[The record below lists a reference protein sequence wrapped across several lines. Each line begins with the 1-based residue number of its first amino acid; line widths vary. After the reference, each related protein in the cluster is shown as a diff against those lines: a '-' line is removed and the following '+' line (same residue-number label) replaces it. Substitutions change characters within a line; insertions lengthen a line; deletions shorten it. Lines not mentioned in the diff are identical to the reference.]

1 MRSVQLFPR
10 RADASFGAVAP
21 GLKARHRL
29 GGAARSGR
37 TDDKPIAAAAA
48 YVIIVGVHT
57 NWIHLVW
64 AMMAAASLTLGI
76 IHLVVWFK
84 QRSHHANLT
93 FFALASSVAVF
104 SGFELAIVGAQT
116 PAELALW
123 LRWAHVPI
131 AAIVVLIVVFVR
143 LYFGVGRLWLAW
155 AAVAFRLLTV
165 LLNFTTGVNVNFQEV
180 TGLQHSR
187 FLGEVVSSPI
197 GTLNAWQIVAQIAN
211 LLLVAFVVDAS
222 VNLWRLGDPVSR
234 RRATVVGGG
243 ILACVVLVIGFA
255 VLILSGAVRA
265 PTIMTPG
272 FFIVVVAMGYELSW
286 DLFVAQRTAAQLRH
300 SEAELQSSG
309 ERFRAVVEAAPNAM
323 LLVDARGQISL
334 ANAQAES
341 LFGLSRDVLV
351 GSTVERLVPE
361 RVRLSHAAYRGGF
374 AAELRPRA
382 MGLGRD
388 THALRSDGSEVPVEV
403 FLTPMRG
410 AEPSMILVS
419 IIDISERRL
428 NERRAATQR
437 DEIAHLSRVAMLGEL
452 SGSLAHEL
460 NQPLAAILSNA
471 QAAQRL
477 LARDPPQIQTVTE
490 ILADIVASDRR
501 AGAVIERLR
510 SMLRKED
517 VKHALLDLNHV
528 AEESLRLM
536 HSDLLNRRVR
546 VDTSF
551 AQNLPPVSGD
561 RVQLQQVML
570 NLLINGCDAVAG
582 RGREARLHVSSRVTE
597 RGSVAIAISDNGE
610 GIAPQ
615 DIERIFEPFVTSK
628 SHGIGLGLAICR
640 SIIEAH
646 GGRLWASN
654 NESRG
659 ATMEFELP
667 AELTGSEHG

>member
-1 MRSVQLFPR
+1 
-10 RADASFGAVAP
+10 
-21 GLKARHRL
+21 
-29 GGAARSGR
+29 
-37 TDDKPIAAAAA
+37 
-48 YVIIVGVHT
+48 
-57 NWIHLVW
+57 
-64 AMMAAASLTLGI
+64 
-76 IHLVVWFK
+76 
-84 QRSHHANLT
+84 
-93 FFALASSVAVF
+93 
-104 SGFELAIVGAQT
+104 
-116 PAELALW
+116 
-123 LRWAHVPI
+123 
-131 AAIVVLIVVFVR
+131 VR
-143 LYFGVGRLWLAW
+143 QYFGVGRLWLAW
-155 AAVAFRLLTV
+155 AAVGFRLLTV
-165 LLNFTTGVNVNFQEV
+165 LLNFITGVNINFQEI
-180 TGLQHSR
+180 TGLQQSR

-222 VNLWRLGDPVSR
+222 VTLWRLGDPVSR
-234 RRATVVGGG
+234 RRTTVVGGG

-255 VLILSGAVRA
+255 MLILSGAVRA

-286 DLFVAQRTAAQLRH
+286 DLFVAQRTAAQLRQ

-309 ERFRAVVEAAPNAM
+309 ARFRAVVEAAPNAM
-323 LLVDARGQISL
+323 LLVDPQGQILL

-341 LFGLSRDVLV
+341 LFGLSREALV
-351 GSTVERLVPE
+351 GSAVERLVPE
-361 RVRLSHAAYRGGF
+361 RVRLSHEADRRGF

-382 MGLGRD
+382 MGFDRD
-388 THALRSDGSEVPVEV
+388 THALRSDGSQVPVDV

-419 IIDISERRL
+419 IVDISERRL

-490 ILADIVASDRR
+490 ILADIVSSDRR

-536 HSDLLNRRVR
+536 HSDLLDRRVS

-597 RGSVAIAISDNGE
+597 RGGVAIAISDNGD

-654 NESRG
+654 NAPLG

-667 AELTGSEHG
+667 AEPTGSEHD

>member
-1 MRSVQLFPR
+1 
-10 RADASFGAVAP
+10 
-21 GLKARHRL
+21 
-29 GGAARSGR
+29 
-37 TDDKPIAAAAA
+37 
-48 YVIIVGVHT
+48 VIIVGVHT
-57 NWIHLVW
+57 NWIQLLW

-76 IHLVVWFK
+76 VHLVVWFK
-84 QRSHHANLT
+84 QRSQHANLT
-93 FFALASSVAVF
+93 FFALALSVAVF

-116 PAELALW
+116 PAEHALW

-155 AAVAFRLLTV
+155 AAVGFRLLTV
-165 LLNFTTGVNVNFQEV
+165 LLNFSTGVNVNFQEV
-180 TGLQHSR
+180 TGLQQSR
-187 FLGEVVSSPI
+187 FLGELVSSPI

-222 VNLWRLGDPVSR
+222 VALWRRGDPVSR

-243 ILACVVLVIGFA
+243 ILACVVLVTGFA
-255 VLILSGAVRA
+255 MLILAGAVRA

-272 FFIVVVAMGYELSW
+272 FFIVVAAMGYELSW
-286 DLFVAQRTAAQLRH
+286 DLFEAQRTAARLLR
-300 SEAELQSSG
+300 SEAELQASG

-323 LLVDARGQISL
+323 LLVDARGQIAL

-351 GSTVERLVPE
+351 GGSVERLVPE
-361 RVRLSHAAYRGGF
+361 RLRASHEDYRRGF
-374 AAELRPRA
+374 AADLRPRA
-382 MGLGRD
+382 MGSGRD

-410 AEPSMILVS
+410 AEPSMVLVS
-419 IIDISERRL
+419 LIDISERRL

-471 QAAQRL
+471 QAAQLL
-477 LARDPPQIQTVTE
+477 LARDPPPIQTVTE
-490 ILADIVASDRR
+490 ILADIVTSDQR

-510 SMLRKED
+510 SMLRKEHM
-517 VKHALLDLNHV
+517 KHAPLDLNHV

-536 HSDLLNRRVR
+536 HSDLLDRRVS
-546 VDTSF
+546 VETSL

-561 RVQLQQVML
+561 QVQLQQVML
-570 NLLINGCDAVAG
+570 NLLINGCDAAAG
-582 RGREARLHVSSRVTE
+582 RGREARLHVGSRVTE
-597 RGSVAIAISDNGE
+597 RGSVAIAISDNGD

-615 DIERIFEPFVTSK
+615 DIERVFEPFVTSK
-628 SHGIGLGLAICR
+628 PHGIGLGLAICR

-654 NESRG
+654 NAPRG

-667 AELTGSEHG
+667 AELTESKHG

>member
-1 MRSVQLFPR
+1 
-10 RADASFGAVAP
+10 
-21 GLKARHRL
+21 
-29 GGAARSGR
+29 
-37 TDDKPIAAAAA
+37 
-48 YVIIVGVHT
+48 VIIVGVHA
-57 NWIHLVW
+57 NWIQIVW
-64 AMMAAASLTLGI
+64 AMMAAASLTLGVV
-76 IHLVVWFK
+76 HLVVWSK
-84 QRSHHANLT
+84 QRSQFAHLT
-93 FFALASSVAVF
+93 FFALAGSVAVF
-104 SGFELAIVGAQT
+104 SGFEMAIISALT
-116 PAELALW
+116 PSDFALR

-131 AAIVVLIVVFVR
+131 AAIVILIVAFVR
-143 LYFGVGRLWLAW
+143 LYFGVGRLWIAW
-155 AAVAFRLLTV
+155 AAVVFRLLTL
-165 LLNFTTGVNVNFQEV
+165 LLNFTTGVNINFQEV
-180 TGLQHSR
+180 TALTHSP
-187 FLGEVVSSPI
+187 FLGEVVASPI
-197 GTLNAWQIVAQIAN
+197 GTLNSWQVVAQVAN
-211 LLLVAFVVDAS
+211 LLLVAFLVETS
-222 VNLWRLGDPVSR
+222 VTLWRLGDPVSR

-255 VLILSGAVRA
+255 VLILAGAVRA
-265 PTIMTPG
+265 PTVMTPG

-286 DLFVAQRTAAQLRH
+286 DLLLAQRTAAQLRH

-309 ERFRAVVEAAPNAM
+309 ERFRAVVEAAPSAM

-341 LFGLSRDVLV
+341 LFGLGRDVLV
-351 GSTVERLVPE
+351 GSAVERLVPE
-361 RVRLSHAAYRGGF
+361 RLRLSHEAYRRDF
-374 AAELRPRA
+374 AADLRSRA
-382 MGLGRD
+382 MGMGRD

-403 FLTPMRG
+403 VLTPMRG
-410 AEPSMILVS
+410 VEPSMVLVS

-490 ILADIVASDRR
+490 ILADIVTSDRR

-517 VKHALLDLNHV
+517 VKHSLLDINHV
-528 AEESLRLM
+528 ADESLRLM
-536 HSDLLNRRVR
+536 RSDLLNRRVS
-546 VDTSF
+546 VDTSYS
-551 AQNLPPVSGD
+551 QNLRLVSGD

-570 NLLINGCDAVAG
+570 NLLINGCDAVAS
-582 RGREARLHVSSRVTE
+582 RGREAHLHVSSRLTG
-597 RGSVAIAISDNGE
+597 RGLVAIAITDNGD

-628 SHGIGLGLAICR
+628 PHGIGLGLAICR

-654 NESRG
+654 NSPRG
-659 ATMEFELP
+659 ATLEFELP
-667 AELTGSEHG
+667 AEPTGSVHD

>member
-1 MRSVQLFPR
+1 MH
-10 RADASFGAVAP
+10 A
-21 GLKARHRL
+21 
-29 GGAARSGR
+29 
-37 TDDKPIAAAAA
+37 
-48 YVIIVGVHT
+48 

-104 SGFELAIVGAQT
+104 SGFELEIVGAQT
-116 PAELALW
+116 PAELALR

-155 AAVAFRLLTV
+155 AAVGFRLLTV
-165 LLNFTTGVNVNFQEV
+165 VVNFTAGVNVNFQEV

-222 VNLWRLGDPVSR
+222 VTLWRLGDPVSR
-234 RRATVVGGG
+234 PRAAVVGGG
-243 ILACVVLVIGFA
+243 ILACVLLVTGFA

-265 PTIMTPG
+265 PTIMAPG

-286 DLFVAQRTAAQLRH
+286 DLFVALRTAAQLRH

-323 LLVDARGQISL
+323 LLVDARGSISL

-361 RVRLSHAAYRGGF
+361 TVRLSHEAHRRGF

-382 MGLGRD
+382 MGFERE
-388 THALRSDGSEVPVEV
+388 THALRGDGSQVPVEV

-437 DEIAHLSRVAMLGEL
+437 DQIAHLSRVAMLGEL

-477 LARDPPQIQTVTE
+477 LARDPPQIQAVNE
-490 ILADIVASDRR
+490 ILADIVTIDRR

-528 AEESLRLM
+528 AEDSLRLM
-536 HSDLLNRRVR
+536 HSDLIDRRVS

-597 RGSVAIAISDNGE
+597 RGSVAIAISDNGD

-654 NESRG
+654 NASRG

-667 AELTGSEHG
+667 AEPTGSEHD

>member
-1 MRSVQLFPR
+1 
-10 RADASFGAVAP
+10 
-21 GLKARHRL
+21 
-29 GGAARSGR
+29 
-37 TDDKPIAAAAA
+37 
-48 YVIIVGVHT
+48 
-57 NWIHLVW
+57 
-64 AMMAAASLTLGI
+64 MMAAASLTLGI

-84 QRSHHANLT
+84 QRSHPANLT
-93 FFALASSVAVF
+93 FFALALSVAVF

-155 AAVAFRLLTV
+155 AAVGFRLLTL

-187 FLGEVVSSPI
+187 FLGELVASPI

-222 VNLWRLGDPVSR
+222 VTLWRLGDPVSR

-243 ILACVVLVIGFA
+243 IVACVVLVVGVA
-255 VLILSGAVRA
+255 LLILSGAVRA

-272 FFIVVVAMGYELSW
+272 FFVVVVAMGYELSW
-286 DLFVAQRTAAQLRH
+286 DLLVAQRTAAQLRH
-300 SEAELQSSG
+300 SEAELQTSG

-323 LLVDARGQISL
+323 LLVDARGTISL
-334 ANAQAES
+334 ANARAES

-361 RVRLSHAAYRGGF
+361 TLRLSHEAYRRGF
-374 AAELRPRA
+374 TAELPPRA
-382 MGLGRD
+382 MGFDRD

-410 AEPSMILVS
+410 AEPSMMLVS

-477 LARDPPQIQTVTE
+477 LARDPPQLPAVTE

-517 VKHALLDLNHV
+517 VKHALLALNHV

-536 HSDLLNRRVR
+536 HSDLLDRRVS

-551 AQNLPPVSGD
+551 AENLPPVSGD

-582 RGREARLHVSSRVTE
+582 RGRDAHLHVSSRVTE
-597 RGSVAIAISDNGE
+597 RGSVAIAISDNGD

-628 SHGIGLGLAICR
+628 SHGIGLGLSICR

-654 NESRG
+654 NASRG
-659 ATMEFELP
+659 ATLEFELP
-667 AELTGSEHG
+667 AEPTECEHD

>member
-1 MRSVQLFPR
+1 
-10 RADASFGAVAP
+10 
-21 GLKARHRL
+21 
-29 GGAARSGR
+29 
-37 TDDKPIAAAAA
+37 
-48 YVIIVGVHT
+48 
-57 NWIHLVW
+57 
-64 AMMAAASLTLGI
+64 MAAACLTLGI

-84 QRSHHANLT
+84 QRSHNANLT

-104 SGFELAIVGAQT
+104 AGFELAMVGAQT
-116 PAELALW
+116 PAEFALW

-155 AAVAFRLLTV
+155 AAVWFRLLTV
-165 LLNFTTGVNVNFQEV
+165 LLNFTTGVNINFQEI

-197 GTLNAWQIVAQIAN
+197 GTLNPWQIVTQIAN
-211 LLLVAFVVDAS
+211 LLLVAFIVDAS
-222 VNLWRLGDPVSR
+222 VKLWRLGDPVSR

-286 DLFVAQRTAAQLRH
+286 DLSAAQRTAERLRH
-300 SEAELQSSG
+300 SEAELQASA
-309 ERFRAVVEAAPNAM
+309 ERFRAVVEAAPNAL
-323 LLVDARGQISL
+323 LLVDARGEISL

-351 GSTVERLVPE
+351 GSAVERLVPE
-361 RVRLSHAAYRGGF
+361 VARLSHEAHRYGF
-374 AAELRPRA
+374 AAESQPRA
-382 MGLGRD
+382 MGSGRD
-388 THALRSDGSEVPVEV
+388 THALRSDGSEVPVEI
-403 FLTPMRG
+403 FLTSMGG

-419 IIDISERRL
+419 IIDVSERRL

-477 LARDPPQIQTVTE
+477 LARDPPQIQAVTE

-536 HSDLLNRRVR
+536 YSDLLDRRVS
-546 VDTSF
+546 VDTCF
-551 AQNLPPVSGD
+551 AQNLPLVSGD
-561 RVQLQQVML
+561 RVQLQQVIL

-597 RGSVAIAISDNGE
+597 FGSVAIAISDNGN

-628 SHGIGLGLAICR
+628 SQGIGLGLAICR

-654 NESRG
+654 NASRG

-667 AELTGSEHG
+667 AEPTGSEHD

>member
-1 MRSVQLFPR
+1 MRGLPGPVL
-10 RADASFGAVAP
+10 VAW
-21 GLKARHRL
+21 LR
-29 GGAARSGR
+29 
-37 TDDKPIAAAAA
+37 IAAAAA
-48 YVIIVGVHT
+48 YVIILRVHT

-76 IHLVVWFK
+76 VHLVVWLK

-93 FFALASSVAVF
+93 FFALASAVAVF

-155 AAVAFRLLTV
+155 AAVGFRLLTV
-165 LLNFTTGVNVNFQEV
+165 LLNFTTGVNINFQEV

-211 LLLVAFVVDAS
+211 LFLVAFVIDAS
-222 VNLWRLGDPVSR
+222 VALWRRGDPVSR
-234 RRATVVGGG
+234 RRAAVVGGG
-243 ILACVVLVIGFA
+243 ILACVVLVVGVA
-255 VLILSGAVRA
+255 LSILSGAARV
-265 PTIMTPG
+265 PTTMTPG

-286 DLFVAQRTAAQLRH
+286 DLLVAQRTAAQLRR
-300 SEAELQSSG
+300 SEAELQASG

-323 LLVDARGQISL
+323 LLVDAGGRISL

-341 LFGLSRDVLV
+341 LFGLSRDALV
-351 GSTVERLVPE
+351 GSTVERLVPA
-361 RVRLSHAAYRGGF
+361 RARSSHEADRRGF
-374 AAELRPRA
+374 ADDWRPRA
-382 MGLGRD
+382 MGFDRD

-403 FLTPMRG
+403 VLTPMRG
-410 AEPSMILVS
+410 AAPPTTLVS
-419 IIDISERRL
+419 IVDISERHL

-477 LARDPPQIQTVTE
+477 LARDPPQIETVTE

-517 VKHALLDLNHV
+517 AKHALLDLNHV

-536 HSDLLNRRVR
+536 HSDLLNRRVG

-551 AQNLPPVSGD
+551 AQGLPPVSGD

-582 RGREARLHVSSRVTE
+582 RGREAQLHVSSRVTE
-597 RGSVAIAISDNGE
+597 RGGVAIAVSDNGD
-610 GIAPQ
+610 GIAPH
-615 DIERIFEPFVTSK
+615 DLERIFEPFVTSK

-640 SIIEAH
+640 SIVEAH

-654 NESRG
+654 NAARG

-667 AELTGSEHG
+667 AEPTGSPHD

>member
-1 MRSVQLFPR
+1 
-10 RADASFGAVAP
+10 
-21 GLKARHRL
+21 
-29 GGAARSGR
+29 
-37 TDDKPIAAAAA
+37 
-48 YVIIVGVHT
+48 
-57 NWIHLVW
+57 
-64 AMMAAASLTLGI
+64 
-76 IHLVVWFK
+76 
-84 QRSHHANLT
+84 
-93 FFALASSVAVF
+93 
-104 SGFELAIVGAQT
+104 
-116 PAELALW
+116 
-123 LRWAHVPI
+123 
-131 AAIVVLIVVFVR
+131 
-143 LYFGVGRLWLAW
+143 
-155 AAVAFRLLTV
+155 V
-165 LLNFTTGVNVNFQEV
+165 LLNFTTGVNINFQEV
-180 TGLQHSR
+180 TALQPSR

-197 GTLNAWQIVAQIAN
+197 GTLNTWQIVAQIAN

-222 VNLWRLGDPVSR
+222 VALWRLGNPVSR
-234 RRATVVGGG
+234 RRAAVVGGG
-243 ILACVVLVIGFA
+243 LLACVVLVVGFA
-255 VLILSGAVRA
+255 LLILSGAVRA

-272 FFIVVVAMGYELSW
+272 FFVVVVAMGYELSW
-286 DLFVAQRTAAQLRH
+286 DLFAAQRTAAQLRH
-300 SEAELQSSG
+300 SQAELQFSG

-341 LFGLSRDVLV
+341 LFGLSRDVLI
-351 GSTVERLVPE
+351 GSAVDRLVPE
-361 RVRLSHAAYRGGF
+361 RLRSSHEAHRRGF
-374 AAELRPRA
+374 AAELQPRA
-382 MGLGRD
+382 MGSGRD
-388 THALRSDGSEVPVEV
+388 THALRSDGTEVPVEV

-410 AEPSMILVS
+410 AEPSTTLVS

-428 NERRAATQR
+428 NERKAATQR

-477 LARDPPQIQTVTE
+477 LARDPPQLQAMTD

-517 VKHALLDLNHV
+517 AKHAPLALNHV

-536 HSDLLNRRVR
+536 HSDLLDRRVS
-546 VDTSF
+546 VDTSL
-551 AQNLPPVSGD
+551 AKHLPPVSGD

-582 RGREARLHVSSRVTE
+582 RGREAQLHISSRVTE
-597 RGSVAIAISDNGE
+597 HGSVAIAISDNGD

-628 SHGIGLGLAICR
+628 PHGIGLGLAICR

-654 NESRG
+654 NAARG
-659 ATMEFELP
+659 ATLEFELP
-667 AELTGSEHG
+667 AETTGTEHV

>member
-1 MRSVQLFPR
+1 
-10 RADASFGAVAP
+10 
-21 GLKARHRL
+21 
-29 GGAARSGR
+29 
-37 TDDKPIAAAAA
+37 
-48 YVIIVGVHT
+48 
-57 NWIHLVW
+57 
-64 AMMAAASLTLGI
+64 MMAAASLTLGI

-222 VNLWRLGDPVSR
+222 VTLWRLGDPVSR

-265 PTIMTPG
+265 PTVMTPG
-272 FFIVVVAMGYELSW
+272 FFIVVIAMGYELSW

-309 ERFRAVVEAAPNAM
+309 ERFRAVVEAAPSAM

-341 LFGLSRDVLV
+341 LFGLSRDLLV

-361 RVRLSHAAYRGGF
+361 RVRLSHEAYRRGF
-374 AAELRPRA
+374 TAELRPRA

-419 IIDISERRL
+419 IIDVSERRL

-477 LARDPPQIQTVTE
+477 LARDPPQIQAVTE

-536 HSDLLNRRVR
+536 YSDLLDRRVS
-546 VDTSF
+546 VDTCF
-551 AQNLPPVSGD
+551 AQNLPLVSGD
-561 RVQLQQVML
+561 RVQLQQVIL

-597 RGSVAIAISDNGE
+597 FGSVAIAISDNGN

-628 SHGIGLGLAICR
+628 SQGIGLGLAICR

-646 GGRLWASN
+646 RGRLWASN
-654 NESRG
+654 NASRG

-667 AELTGSEHG
+667 AEPTGSEHD

>member
-1 MRSVQLFPR
+1 
-10 RADASFGAVAP
+10 
-21 GLKARHRL
+21 
-29 GGAARSGR
+29 
-37 TDDKPIAAAAA
+37 
-48 YVIIVGVHT
+48 
-57 NWIHLVW
+57 
-64 AMMAAASLTLGI
+64 MMAAASLTLGI

-84 QRSHHANLT
+84 QRSHHANLV

-104 SGFELAIVGAQT
+104 SSFELAMVGAQT
-116 PAELALW
+116 PAEFALW

-155 AAVAFRLLTV
+155 AAVGFRLLTV
-165 LLNFTTGVNVNFQEV
+165 LLNFTTGVNVNFQEI
-180 TGLQHSR
+180 TGLQHTR

-197 GTLNAWQIVAQIAN
+197 GTLNPWQIVAQIAN

-222 VNLWRLGDPVSR
+222 VTLWRLGDPASR

-243 ILACVVLVIGFA
+243 ILACVMLVIGFA

-286 DLFVAQRTAAQLRH
+286 DLLVAQRTAAQLRH

-341 LFGLSRDVLV
+341 LFGLGRDVLV

-361 RVRLSHAAYRGGF
+361 RPRLSHEAYRRGF
-374 AAELRPRA
+374 VAEVRPRA
-382 MGLGRD
+382 MGFGRD

-477 LARDPPQIQTVTE
+477 LARDPPQIQAVTE

-536 HSDLLNRRVR
+536 HSDLLDRRVS

-551 AQNLPPVSGD
+551 APNLPPVSGD

-597 RGSVAIAISDNGE
+597 RGSVAIAISDNGD

-628 SHGIGLGLAICR
+628 SQGIGLGLAICR

-654 NESRG
+654 NASRG

-667 AELTGSEHG
+667 AEPTGIEHD

>member
-1 MRSVQLFPR
+1 
-10 RADASFGAVAP
+10 
-21 GLKARHRL
+21 
-29 GGAARSGR
+29 
-37 TDDKPIAAAAA
+37 
-48 YVIIVGVHT
+48 
-57 NWIHLVW
+57 
-64 AMMAAASLTLGI
+64 MMAAASLTLGI

-116 PAELALW
+116 PAEHALW
-123 LRWAHVPI
+123 LRWAHMPI

-155 AAVAFRLLTV
+155 AAVGFRLLTV

-180 TGLQHSR
+180 TGLQPSR
-187 FLGEVVSSPI
+187 FLGEVVSFPI

-222 VNLWRLGDPVSR
+222 VTLWRLGDPVSR
-234 RRATVVGGG
+234 RRAAVVGGG
-243 ILACVVLVIGFA
+243 VLLCVVLVVGFA

-272 FFIVVVAMGYELSW
+272 FFVVVVAMGYELSW

-323 LLVDARGQISL
+323 LLVDARGQVSL

-361 RVRLSHAAYRGGF
+361 RVRLSHEDYRSGF

-382 MGLGRD
+382 MGSGRD

-419 IIDISERRL
+419 IIDISERRM

-477 LARDPPQIQTVTE
+477 LARDPPQIQAVTA
-490 ILADIVASDRR
+490 ILADIVTSDRR

-528 AEESLRLM
+528 AEEALQLM
-536 HSDLLNRRVR
+536 HSDLLDRRVS

-582 RGREARLHVSSRVTE
+582 RGREAHLHVSSRVTE
-597 RGSVAIAISDNGE
+597 RGSVAIAVSDNGD

-628 SHGIGLGLAICR
+628 SHGIGLGLSICR

-654 NESRG
+654 NAPQG

-667 AELTGSEHG
+667 AEPTGSKHD